1 MVSTKATRALFIK
14 HALQFLRQHEFDGL
28 DLDWEYPGDP
38 KRGGTAKDKDNFS
51 LLLKEFRAQ
60 IGVEAAQSG
69 KPKLLLAA
77 AVGIGAATVT
87 NGYDLPVLGETLDW
101 VGLMT
106 YDIHGS
112 WQPKTGHHTAMGS
125 SMPFNKDDT
134 ESWTLPGLLAP
145 WLEKVPHDKLV
156 MGLASYGRSFTL
168 ANPKQTGLG
177 APATGGGKALP
188 GTTEAGLMGYF
199 EILDFIKSGA
209 TVAYDKDALV
219 PYAFKGDQWV
229 GYDDPKSIRHK
240 VDYALQLGMAG
251 TMWWEVG
258 TDDFNN
264 CSPLVS
270 TAFDVLSK
278 AAKSNTKT
286 TITITTTTPKKPE
299 PTTPKKPEPTTP
311 KKPEPTPPKKPE
323 PTPTNTTPLR
333 CPTGRPNCR
342 CGTIVT
348 KMANGC
354 SNTSARDVWRP
365 RRRPKSFAHP
375 ACLCTLVTGP
385 APPPAPTSWP
395 TRPSSWASK

>member
-1 MVSTKATRALFIK
+1 
-14 HALQFLRQHEFDGL
+14 
-28 DLDWEYPGDP
+28 
-38 KRGGTAKDKDNFS
+38 
-51 LLLKEFRAQ
+51 
-60 IGVEAAQSG
+60 
-69 KPKLLLAA
+69 
-77 AVGIGAATVT
+77 
-87 NGYDLPVLGETLDW
+87 
-101 VGLMT
+101 
-106 YDIHGS
+106 
-112 WQPKTGHHTAMGS
+112 MGS
-125 SMPFNKDDT
+125 SMPFKKDDT

-229 GYDDPKSIRHK
+229 GYDDPNSIRHK

-270 TAFDVLSK
+270 TAFDALSD
-278 AAKSNTKT
+278 AAKRSTKT
-286 TITITTTTPKKPE
+286 TITITTPPPEKPEPKPTKKPE

-323 PTPTNTTPLR
+323 PKSTSTAPLR

-354 SNTSARDVWRP
+354 SKYQCKRCAATPKKTEILRTSCVSLYPCHRAGTASCTDFLAYAAKQLGIQVNVIVSFGVEGNKGEGKPAMCTRGHDGTFATAQNNGLWAGVQYRVCAAYVKAP
-365 RRRPKSFAHP
+365 CKRRYLR
-375 ACLCTLVTGP
+375 GN
-385 APPPAPTSWP
+385 
-395 TRPSSWASK
+395 